1 MKYALLLYGDEK
13 IWAGLDEAERKQ
25 AYARHEAFS
34 QMLVE
39 RGAMRGGGE
48 LAATSSATTV
58 RNGDQVSVTDG
69 PFAETAEVFGGYY
82 VIEVDDL
89 DAAIEIAKQVP
100 EPTVEIRP
108 LMA

>member
-1 MKYALLLYGDEK
+1 MKYALLLYGNEQA
-13 IWAGLDEAERKQ
+13 WAALDEAERKE
-25 AYARHEAFS
+25 AYAAHERFS
-34 QMLVE
+34 QMLIE

-48 LAATSSATTV
+48 LGPTSDATTV
-58 RNGDQVSVTDG
+58 RNTGQVGVTDG

-108 LMA
+108 LL